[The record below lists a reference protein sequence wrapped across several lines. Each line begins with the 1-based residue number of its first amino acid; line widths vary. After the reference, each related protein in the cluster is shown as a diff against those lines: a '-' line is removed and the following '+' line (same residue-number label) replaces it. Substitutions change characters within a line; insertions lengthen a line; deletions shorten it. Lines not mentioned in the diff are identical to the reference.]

1 MAKNRVAPDRPV
13 TKRDNFFTK
22 PKSNF
27 KAKTKT
33 DQFKTQS
40 NFPVKKNRL
49 VNINNESNKTNNY
62 FTSTKTKIMKP
73 SKQSTQNNDVEIKEK
88 KPFDKKKWRLQKYS
102 NKYKLQ
108 QWEDK
113 RKKAVLRGYYKNVK
127 DDRNKF
133 DVQKIYKEEQQ
144 IDENVD
150 GVRTIDEE
158 NENNLNKSIDQVNTS
173 INPDLTNNSSKQST
187 LKSKSKA
194 FKKAHLEFQRIKE
207 EKQKSKEEA
216 LRRKKERE
224 DALKEYKRK
233 KTEKY
238 KKLSKKTRKGQ
249 PVMKDRMEM
258 LLEKIQNSLAQQ

>member
-88 KPFDKKKWRLQKYS
+88 KPFDKKSGVSKNIVINTNCNNGRIRG
-102 NKYKLQ
+102 
-108 QWEDK
+108 K
-113 RKKAVLRGYYKNVK
+113 RQFCVAIIKMSKMIEINLMYRKFTRKN
-127 DDRNKF
+127 
-133 DVQKIYKEEQQ
+133 
-144 IDENVD
+144 
-150 GVRTIDEE
+150 
-158 NENNLNKSIDQVNTS
+158 NKSM
-173 INPDLTNNSSKQST
+173 KT
-187 LKSKSKA
+187 LMV
-194 FKKAHLEFQRIKE
+194 FVQLM
-207 EKQKSKEEA
+207 
-216 LRRKKERE
+216 RKM
-224 DALKEYKRK
+224 
-233 KTEKY
+233 KT
-238 KKLSKKTRKGQ
+238 
-249 PVMKDRMEM
+249 
-258 LLEKIQNSLAQQ
+258 I